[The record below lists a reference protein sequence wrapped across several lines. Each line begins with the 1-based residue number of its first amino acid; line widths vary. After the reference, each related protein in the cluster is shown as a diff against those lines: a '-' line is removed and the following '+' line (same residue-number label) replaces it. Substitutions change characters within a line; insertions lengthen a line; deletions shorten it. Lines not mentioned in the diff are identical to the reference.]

1 MVNKGIKLRL
11 YPNKEQEKQLNNM
24 FGNNRFL
31 WNLLLEMQQVR
42 YKLFGLSCMSAYTM
56 DSLVTQ
62 LKKVYPFLKLSDST
76 AFQKLTK
83 SLNTSYW
90 NFIKDPHKYG
100 MPKFKY
106 NSKYNISTDTIL
118 NSEQIRDIKRAQK
131 TYFEL
136 KTNNT
141 KSKVTLNNK
150 NIKVIGDFG
159 DATVTEMKVQHYTKV
174 NKVINGKVVG
184 TETESGNNLALTIT
198 YKYKD

>member
-100 MPKFKY
+100 MPKFK
-106 NSKYNISTDTIL
+106 SKRFDEPAYTGKSEHVSVLDKRHIQLPKLGSIKTSKTGVFKDTDQIKEYTISRDTIGRYWVSFSVETGVEPIPVIITL
-118 NSEQIRDIKRAQK
+118 V
-131 TYFEL
+131 F
-136 KTNNT
+136 
-141 KSKVTLNNK
+141 KSKNL
-150 NIKVIGDFG
+150 
-159 DATVTEMKVQHYTKV
+159 TVNY
-174 NKVINGKVVG
+174 
-184 TETESGNNLALTIT
+184 L
-198 YKYKD
+198 